1 MIDRLQSTPIA
12 IGIHASCSAFMYY
25 DSGIITLDQC
35 PPAGMDHS
43 VVIIGYAS
51 GEDDGSDD
59 GDNDDGDNDDGD
71 DDNTP
76 TPITSCKQT
85 KWWYTCEESAV

>member
-1 MIDRLQSTPIA
+1 MISRLESTPIA

-25 DSGIITLDQC
+25 TGGIITEEQC
-35 PPAGMDHS
+35 PPSGMDHS
-43 VVIIGYAS
+43 IVIVGYAS
-51 GEDDGSDD
+51 GEEDGDDDGNDGDD
-59 GDNDDGDNDDGD
+59 GDGD

-85 KWWYTCEESAV
+85 KWWYTCDDSAV